1 MLGVTLAGVRGAGA
15 AWAVFKVSFSLVL
28 LATTDLLLS
37 SSGSSGASLAVIF
50 FLSTGGYLHPLH
62 FLTILSTISIY
73 LQFTGFLILNYKL
86 TSDLTSLAVET
97 IPQDSHESI
106 SYRKISTEDTDEV

>member
-1 MLGVTLAGVRGAGA
+1 MLCVTLAGVRGAGA

-50 FLSTGGYLHPLH
+50 FLSTGGYLQ
-62 FLTILSTISIY
+62 STSSTFSIDISIY
-73 LQFTGFLILNYKL
+73 FQFTGFLILNYKL

>member
-1 MLGVTLAGVRGAGA
+1 MLCVTLAGVRGAGA

-50 FLSTGGYLHPLH
+50 FLSTGG
-62 FLTILSTISIY
+62 
-73 LQFTGFLILNYKL
+73 
-86 TSDLTSLAVET
+86 
-97 IPQDSHESI
+97 
-106 SYRKISTEDTDEV
+106 